1 MLTRKNASLLL
12 IATLAEITA
21 NLQRQEPELPLT
33 RSMGAACYLPPVET
47 VLSVQMS
54 FDH

>member
-21 NLQRQEPELPLT
+21 NLQAQEPELPLT
-33 RSMGAACYLPPVET
+33 RSMGAACYCRRWRQCYR
-47 VLSVQMS
+47 SR
-54 FDH
+54 